1 MKGRYIEKRLWW
13 IVLSEGEDH
22 SITAAQISECL
33 LHSRTE
39 RKGYCIQMNR
49 RMMLLHTDKQGGRQ
63 RYFISLD
70 RGDKFR

>member
-1 MKGRYIEKRLWW
+1 MKRRYIEKQLWW

-33 LHSRTE
+33 LYSRTE
-39 RKGYCIQMNR
+39 RQGYCIQLYR
-49 RMMLLHTDKQGGRQ
+49 RMILHTDKQGGRQ